1 MYHNTTVPRDRRWQ
15 PRGIALWILQ
25 VGFMTA
31 VAAAVFIAVI
41 AARWQSTESQLHLV
55 LISASRTAVSQSFE
69 SEDVVT
75 PGASG
80 GAGNSGGSMGMGM
93 MSQSGGAGIQLYGS
107 QFIQDLQKASESALN
122 DTGGNMV
129 ACRPIP
135 GVSTTCQS
143 SNGAVW
149 WGVPVSS
156 QLADHGVV
164 DVGMVNTGPDHYRLA
179 AILDP
184 PPVLGIQVPLGSV
197 TDLNVNLGQG
207 DAITPAG

>member
-25 VGFMTA
+25 IGFMTA

-41 AARWQSTESQLHLV
+41 AARWQSTESQLHLA

-75 PGASG
+75 SG
-80 GAGNSGGSMGMGM
+80 GSGNSGSSMGMA
-93 MSQSGGAGIQLYGS
+93 SQSGGAGIQLYGS
-107 QFIQDLQKASESALN
+107 QFIQDLQKASASALN

-207 DAITPAG
+207 NAITPAG

>member
-25 VGFMTA
+25 IGFMTA

-41 AARWQSTESQLHLV
+41 AARWQSTESQLHLA

-75 PGASG
+75 SG
-80 GAGNSGGSMGMGM
+80 GSGNSGSSMGMA
-93 MSQSGGAGIQLYGS
+93 SQSGGAGIQLYGS
-107 QFIQDLQKASESALN
+107 QFIQDLQKASASALN